1 VNFAAVQIVPHFKL
15 TPLIQM
21 YMTKQTTF
29 GYVKIAMSLDT
40 MTYDKKTKG
49 NEMQNI
55 DRQIKQQEMLIADAK
70 TNHILHL
77 ILTLLTGGLWLVVWI
92 IIGVINSNKREAAM
106 KKIDLLLSSV
116 EYKAEPKT

>member
-1 VNFAAVQIVPHFKL
+1 
-15 TPLIQM
+15 
-21 YMTKQTTF
+21 
-29 GYVKIAMSLDT
+29 
-40 MTYDKKTKG
+40 
-49 NEMQNI
+49 MQNI
-55 DRQIKQQEMLIADAK
+55 DRQIKQQEMMIADAK

-116 EYKAEPKT
+116 EYKAEPKTHPQQ